1 MTDQTDMTNNR
12 GEIDVVSIDDELKS
26 NYLAYAMSVIVG
38 RALPDVRDGLK
49 PVHRRIMYA
58 MSKIRGCDTRTV
70 KSARIVGDVIGK
82 YHPHGDA
89 AAYDALVRLAQPFN
103 MRYVLADGQ
112 GNFGNI
118 DGDPAAAQRYT
129 EAKLS
134 KLAATDV
141 LCDLDKD
148 TVDFMPNF
156 DGTEQ
161 EPMVLPTR
169 VPLLLVNGSNGIAV
183 GMATNIP
190 PHNLGEIIDGMIYQ
204 MRHPDCTTR
213 DLMQFIQGPDFP
225 TYGTIIGRKPIY
237 DAYETGQGKIRVRAK
252 VEEEKVHGHDAL
264 IVKELPYQVNK
275 ARLLSK
281 IASLVKEKRIEGIH
295 DLRDET
301 GKEGIRMVI
310 EIKKDYPPQVVLN
323 HLYKLTDLQTTFGVI
338 MLAVVNNRPEIL
350 TLKQVLSYFIEF
362 RRDIVVR
369 RTIYLLRQARDRAHI
384 LEGYVKA
391 LDHLDEVISIIRQ
404 SQTAQEAS
412 VQLMSRFDLSEIQT
426 KAILELRLQRLT
438 GMERDKITDEL
449 AEKHRQI
456 SEYEAILGSK
466 ARIDQC
472 IIDEIEPLKK
482 AYGDVRRTE
491 ILDGSEEDDIMLED
505 LIVEEFV
512 MVMRTKQNYIKRLP
526 LSEYQAQKR
535 GGCGK
540 RGMATKDDDYVL
552 DLFASSTHQKILV
565 FTSLGRVFQ
574 LKAFEL
580 PQGTRNAKGRPII
593 NLLPKLEPGED
604 VETILPLPMEHEE
617 NCYIVMVTREA
628 VIKKTSLD
636 AFENIRKTGIRAIN
650 FREGD
655 RLISARLVKDEE
667 SILLTTAR
675 GMSCRF
681 ASSDIR
687 PMGRTA
693 VGVRGMKFKYEG
705 DQIISMEIIDDE
717 NGKLLCVTE
726 NGYGKR
732 TPIKDYRLQAR
743 GGSGIQA
750 INTGERN
757 GNLVAAMLVY
767 DDAHLL
773 VATDSGTIIR
783 TRVSEIRET
792 GRTAAGVKIMKTGE
806 NEHVVA
812 VARIK
817 GEDENEDD
825 LIKAGGSPET
835 ESPDADR
842 LSGDTAL
849 LALPEDDNAPEDE
862 DVDDASEDEWADVSE
877 EDEDDGDADDR

>member
-1 MTDQTDMTNNR
+1 MTDQIDLTNNR

-49 PVHRRIMYA
+49 PVHRRILYA

-112 GNFGNI
+112 GNFGTI

-169 VPLLLVNGSNGIAV
+169 IPLLLVNGSNGIAV

-213 DLMQFIQGPDFP
+213 DLMQFIKGPDFP
-225 TYGTIIGRKPIY
+225 TYGTIIGKRPIY
-237 DAYETGQGKIRVRAK
+237 EAYETGQGKIRVRAK

-275 ARLLSK
+275 ARLLTK
-281 IASLVKEKRIEGIH
+281 IAALVKEKRIEGIH
-295 DLRDET
+295 DLRDES
-301 GKEGIRMVI
+301 GKAGIRMVI

-338 MLAVVNNRPEIL
+338 MLAVVNNKPEIL
-350 TLKQVLSYFIEF
+350 SLKQVLAYFIEF
-362 RRDIVVR
+362 RRDVVVR

-384 LEGYVKA
+384 LEGYVRA
-391 LDHLDEVISIIRQ
+391 LDHLDEVISIIRG

-412 VQLMSRFDLSEIQT
+412 EQLIARFEFSEVQT

-438 GMERDKITDEL
+438 GMERDKILDEL
-449 AEKHRQI
+449 AEKHRMI
-456 SEYEAILGSK
+456 GEYEAILASK
-466 ARIDQC
+466 DRIDQC

-482 AYGDVRRTE
+482 VYADTRRTE
-491 ILDGSEEDDIMLED
+491 IVDGSEEDEIMVED
-505 LIVEEFV
+505 LIVEEYV
-512 MVMRTKQNYIKRLP
+512 MIMRTKQNYIKRMP
-526 LSEYQAQKR
+526 LTEYQAQKR
-535 GGCGK
+535 GGAGK
-540 RGMATKDDDYVL
+540 RGMVTKDDDYVL
-552 DLFASSTHQKILV
+552 DLFASSTHQRILV

-580 PQGTRNAKGRPII
+580 PQGSRNAKGRPII
-593 NLLPKLEPGED
+593 NMLPKLEQGEN
-604 VETILPLPMEHEE
+604 VETILPIPMEHEE
-617 NCYIVMVTREA
+617 NRFIVMVTENG
-628 VIKKTSLD
+628 VIKKTKLD
-636 AFENIRKTGIRAIN
+636 AFDNIRKTGIRAIN

-655 RLISARLVKDEE
+655 RLVSARIVKDEE
-667 SILLTTAR
+667 SILLTTER
-675 GMSCRF
+675 GMSCHF
-681 ASSDIR
+681 SSKDIR
-687 PMGRTA
+687 DMGRA
-693 VGVRGMKFKYEG
+693 SMGVCGMKFKYDG
-705 DQIISMEIIDDE
+705 DKIISMEIIDDE
-717 NGKLLCVTE
+717 NGKLLCVTA

-732 TPIKDYRLQAR
+732 TEIKEYRLQKR
-743 GGSGIQA
+743 GGTGIKA
-750 INTGERN
+750 INTDERN

-792 GRTAAGVKIMKTGE
+792 GRTAAGVKIMRTGE

-817 GEDENEDD
+817 GEDE
-825 LIKAGGSPET
+825 S
-835 ESPDADR
+835 
-842 LSGDTAL
+842 
-849 LALPEDDNAPEDE
+849 EDDNVVVSETASISDVPADDDVINDVLLEASGDLDE
-862 DVDDASEDEWADVSE
+862 VDDSEEGISEDDNDGGEP
-877 EDEDDGDADDR
+877 DDA

>member
-1 MTDQTDMTNNR
+1 MTDQIDLTNNR

-49 PVHRRIMYA
+49 PVHRRILYA

-112 GNFGNI
+112 GNFGTI

-169 VPLLLVNGSNGIAV
+169 IPLLLVNGSNGIAV

-213 DLMQFIQGPDFP
+213 DLMQFIKGPDFP
-225 TYGTIIGRKPIY
+225 TYGTIIGKRPIY
-237 DAYETGQGKIRVRAK
+237 EAYETGQGKIRVRAK

-275 ARLLSK
+275 ARLLTK
-281 IASLVKEKRIEGIH
+281 IAALVKEKRIEGIH
-295 DLRDET
+295 DLRDES
-301 GKEGIRMVI
+301 GKAGIRMVI

-338 MLAVVNNRPEIL
+338 MLAVVNNKPEIL
-350 TLKQVLSYFIEF
+350 SLKQVLAYFIEF
-362 RRDIVVR
+362 RRDVVVR

-384 LEGYVKA
+384 LEGYVRA
-391 LDHLDEVISIIRQ
+391 LDHLDEVISIIRG

-412 VQLMSRFDLSEIQT
+412 EQLIARFEFSEVQT

-438 GMERDKITDEL
+438 GMERDKILDEL
-449 AEKHRQI
+449 AEKHRMI
-456 SEYEAILGSK
+456 GEYEAILASK
-466 ARIDQC
+466 DRIDQC

-482 AYGDVRRTE
+482 VYADTRRTE
-491 ILDGSEEDDIMLED
+491 IVDGSEEDEIMVED
-505 LIVEEFV
+505 LIVEEYV
-512 MVMRTKQNYIKRLP
+512 MVMRTKQNYIKRMP
-526 LSEYQAQKR
+526 LTEYQAQKR
-535 GGCGK
+535 GGAGK
-540 RGMATKDDDYVL
+540 RGMVTKDDDYVL
-552 DLFASSTHQKILV
+552 DLFASSTHQRILV

-580 PQGTRNAKGRPII
+580 PQGSRNAKGRPII
-593 NLLPKLEPGED
+593 NMLPKLEQGEN
-604 VETILPLPMEHEE
+604 VETILPIPMEHEE
-617 NCYIVMVTREA
+617 NRFIVMVTENG
-628 VIKKTSLD
+628 VIKKTKLD
-636 AFENIRKTGIRAIN
+636 AFDNIRKTGIRAIN

-655 RLISARLVKDEE
+655 RLVSARIVKDEE
-667 SILLTTAR
+667 SILLTTER
-675 GMSCRF
+675 GMSCHF
-681 ASSDIR
+681 SSKDIR
-687 PMGRTA
+687 DMGRA
-693 VGVRGMKFKYEG
+693 SMGVCGMKFKYDG
-705 DQIISMEIIDDE
+705 DKIISMEIIDDE
-717 NGKLLCVTE
+717 NGKLLCVTA

-732 TPIKDYRLQAR
+732 TEIKEYRLQKR
-743 GGSGIQA
+743 GGTGIKA
-750 INTGERN
+750 INTDERN

-792 GRTAAGVKIMKTGE
+792 GRTAAGVKIMRTGE

-817 GEDENEDD
+817 GEDE
-825 LIKAGGSPET
+825 S
-835 ESPDADR
+835 
-842 LSGDTAL
+842 
-849 LALPEDDNAPEDE
+849 EDDNVVVSETASIS
-862 DVDDASEDEWADVSE
+862 DVPADDDVINDILLDASEDLDEVDDSE
-877 EDEDDGDADDR
+877 EGISEDDNDGGEPDDA

>member
-1 MTDQTDMTNNR
+1 MTDQIDLTNNR

-49 PVHRRIMYA
+49 PVHRRILYA

-112 GNFGNI
+112 GNFGTI

-169 VPLLLVNGSNGIAV
+169 IPLLLVNGSNGIAV

-213 DLMQFIQGPDFP
+213 DLMQFIKGPDFP
-225 TYGTIIGRKPIY
+225 TYGTIIGKRPIY
-237 DAYETGQGKIRVRAK
+237 EAYETGQGKIRVRAK

-275 ARLLSK
+275 ARLLTK
-281 IASLVKEKRIEGIH
+281 IAALVKEKRIEGIH
-295 DLRDET
+295 DLRDES
-301 GKEGIRMVI
+301 GKAGIRMVI

-338 MLAVVNNRPEIL
+338 MLAVVNNKPEIL
-350 TLKQVLSYFIEF
+350 SLKQVLAYFIEF
-362 RRDIVVR
+362 RRDVVVR

-384 LEGYVKA
+384 LEGYVRA
-391 LDHLDEVISIIRQ
+391 LDHLDEVISIIRG

-412 VQLMSRFDLSEIQT
+412 EQLIARFEFSEVQT

-438 GMERDKITDEL
+438 GMERDKILDEL
-449 AEKHRQI
+449 AEKHRMI
-456 SEYEAILGSK
+456 GEYEAILASK
-466 ARIDQC
+466 DRIDQC

-482 AYGDVRRTE
+482 VYADTRRTE
-491 ILDGSEEDDIMLED
+491 IVDGSEEDEIMVED
-505 LIVEEFV
+505 LIVEEYV
-512 MVMRTKQNYIKRLP
+512 MVMRTKQNYIKRMP
-526 LSEYQAQKR
+526 LTEYQAQKR
-535 GGCGK
+535 GGAGK
-540 RGMATKDDDYVL
+540 RGMVTKDDDYVL
-552 DLFASSTHQKILV
+552 DLFASSTHQRILV

-580 PQGTRNAKGRPII
+580 PQGSRNAKGRPII
-593 NLLPKLEPGED
+593 NMLPKLEQGEN
-604 VETILPLPMEHEE
+604 VETILPIPMEHEE
-617 NCYIVMVTREA
+617 NRFIVMVTENG
-628 VIKKTSLD
+628 VIKKTKLD
-636 AFENIRKTGIRAIN
+636 AFDNIRKTGIRAIN

-655 RLISARLVKDEE
+655 RLVSARIVKDEE
-667 SILLTTAR
+667 SILLTTER
-675 GMSCRF
+675 GMSCHF
-681 ASSDIR
+681 SSKDIR
-687 PMGRTA
+687 DMGRA
-693 VGVRGMKFKYEG
+693 SMGVCGMKFKYDG
-705 DQIISMEIIDDE
+705 DKIISMEIIDDE
-717 NGKLLCVTE
+717 NGKLLCVTA

-732 TPIKDYRLQAR
+732 TEIKEYRLQKR
-743 GGSGIQA
+743 GGTGIKA
-750 INTGERN
+750 INTDERN

-792 GRTAAGVKIMKTGE
+792 GRTAAGVKIMRTGE

-817 GEDENEDD
+817 GEDE
-825 LIKAGGSPET
+825 S
-835 ESPDADR
+835 
-842 LSGDTAL
+842 
-849 LALPEDDNAPEDE
+849 EDDNAVVSETASIS
-862 DVDDASEDEWADVSE
+862 DVPADDDVINDVFLDASEDLDEVDDSE
-877 EDEDDGDADDR
+877 EGISEDDNDGGEPDDA

>member
-1 MTDQTDMTNNR
+1 MTDQIDLTNNR

-49 PVHRRIMYA
+49 PVHRRILYA

-112 GNFGNI
+112 GNFGTI

-169 VPLLLVNGSNGIAV
+169 IPLLLVNGSNGIAV

-213 DLMQFIQGPDFP
+213 DLMQFIKGPDFP
-225 TYGTIIGRKPIY
+225 TYGTIIGKRPIY
-237 DAYETGQGKIRVRAK
+237 EAYETGQGKIRVRAK

-275 ARLLSK
+275 ARLLTK
-281 IASLVKEKRIEGIH
+281 IAALVKEKRIEGIH
-295 DLRDET
+295 DLRDES
-301 GKEGIRMVI
+301 GKAGIRMVI

-338 MLAVVNNRPEIL
+338 MLAVVNNKPEIL
-350 TLKQVLSYFIEF
+350 SLKQVLAYFIEF
-362 RRDIVVR
+362 RRDVVVR

-384 LEGYVKA
+384 LEGYVRA
-391 LDHLDEVISIIRQ
+391 LDHLDEVISIIRG

-412 VQLMSRFDLSEIQT
+412 EQLIARFEFSEVQT

-438 GMERDKITDEL
+438 GMERDKILDEL
-449 AEKHRQI
+449 AEKHRMI
-456 SEYEAILGSK
+456 GEYEAILASK
-466 ARIDQC
+466 DRIDQC

-482 AYGDVRRTE
+482 VYADTRRTE
-491 ILDGSEEDDIMLED
+491 IVDGSEEDEIMVED
-505 LIVEEFV
+505 LIVEEYV
-512 MVMRTKQNYIKRLP
+512 MVMRTKQNYIKRMP
-526 LSEYQAQKR
+526 LTEYQAQKR
-535 GGCGK
+535 GGAGK
-540 RGMATKDDDYVL
+540 RGMVTKDDDYVL
-552 DLFASSTHQKILV
+552 DLFASSTHQRILV

-580 PQGTRNAKGRPII
+580 PQGSRNAKGRPII
-593 NLLPKLEPGED
+593 NMLPKLEQGEN
-604 VETILPLPMEHEE
+604 VETILPIPMEHEE
-617 NCYIVMVTREA
+617 NRFIVMVTENG
-628 VIKKTSLD
+628 VIKKTKLD
-636 AFENIRKTGIRAIN
+636 AFDNIRKTGIRAIN

-655 RLISARLVKDEE
+655 RLVSARIVKDEE
-667 SILLTTAR
+667 SILLTTER
-675 GMSCRF
+675 GMSCHF
-681 ASSDIR
+681 SSKDIR
-687 PMGRTA
+687 DMGRA
-693 VGVRGMKFKYEG
+693 SMGVCGMKFKYDG
-705 DQIISMEIIDDE
+705 DKIISMEIIDDE
-717 NGKLLCVTE
+717 NGKLLCVTA

-732 TPIKDYRLQAR
+732 TEIKEYRLQKR
-743 GGSGIQA
+743 GGTGIKA
-750 INTGERN
+750 INTDERN

-792 GRTAAGVKIMKTGE
+792 GRTAAGVKIMRTGE

-817 GEDENEDD
+817 GEDE
-825 LIKAGGSPET
+825 S
-835 ESPDADR
+835 
-842 LSGDTAL
+842 
-849 LALPEDDNAPEDE
+849 EDDNVVVSETASIS
-862 DVDDASEDEWADVSE
+862 DVPADDDVINDVLLDASEDLDEVDDSE
-877 EDEDDGDADDR
+877 EGISEDDNDGGEPDDA

>member
-1 MTDQTDMTNNR
+1 MTDQIDLTNNR

-49 PVHRRIMYA
+49 PVHRRILYA

-112 GNFGNI
+112 GNFGTI

-169 VPLLLVNGSNGIAV
+169 IPLLLVNGSNGIAV

-213 DLMQFIQGPDFP
+213 DLMQFIKGPDFP
-225 TYGTIIGRKPIY
+225 TYGTIIGKRPIY
-237 DAYETGQGKIRVRAK
+237 EAYETGQGKIRVRAK

-275 ARLLSK
+275 ARLLTK
-281 IASLVKEKRIEGIH
+281 IAALVKEKRIEGIH
-295 DLRDET
+295 DLRDES
-301 GKEGIRMVI
+301 GKAGIRMVI

-338 MLAVVNNRPEIL
+338 MLAVVNNKPEIL
-350 TLKQVLSYFIEF
+350 SLKQVLAYFIEF
-362 RRDIVVR
+362 RRDVVVR

-384 LEGYVKA
+384 LEGYVRA
-391 LDHLDEVISIIRQ
+391 LDHLDEVISIIRG

-412 VQLMSRFDLSEIQT
+412 EQLIARFEFSEVQT

-438 GMERDKITDEL
+438 GMERDKILDEL
-449 AEKHRQI
+449 AEKHRMI
-456 SEYEAILGSK
+456 GEYEAILASK
-466 ARIDQC
+466 DRIDQC

-482 AYGDVRRTE
+482 VYADTRRTE
-491 ILDGSEEDDIMLED
+491 IVDGSEEDEIMVED
-505 LIVEEFV
+505 LIVEEYV
-512 MVMRTKQNYIKRLP
+512 MVMRTKQNYIKRMP
-526 LSEYQAQKR
+526 LTEYQAQKR
-535 GGCGK
+535 GGAGK
-540 RGMATKDDDYVL
+540 RGMVTKDDDYVL
-552 DLFASSTHQKILV
+552 DLFASSTHQRILV

-580 PQGTRNAKGRPII
+580 PQGSRNAKGRPII
-593 NLLPKLEPGED
+593 NMLPKLEQGEN
-604 VETILPLPMEHEE
+604 VETILPIPMEHEE
-617 NCYIVMVTREA
+617 NRFIVMVTENG
-628 VIKKTSLD
+628 VIKKTKLD
-636 AFENIRKTGIRAIN
+636 AFDNIRKTGIRAIS

-655 RLISARLVKDEE
+655 RLVSARIVKDEE
-667 SILLTTAR
+667 SILLTTER
-675 GMSCRF
+675 GMSCHF
-681 ASSDIR
+681 SSKDIR
-687 PMGRTA
+687 DMGRA
-693 VGVRGMKFKYEG
+693 SMGVCGMKFKYDG
-705 DQIISMEIIDDE
+705 DKIISMEIIDDE
-717 NGKLLCVTE
+717 NGKLLCVTA

-732 TPIKDYRLQAR
+732 TEIKEYRLQKR
-743 GGSGIQA
+743 GGTGIKA
-750 INTGERN
+750 INTDERN

-792 GRTAAGVKIMKTGE
+792 GRTAAGVKIMRTGE

-817 GEDENEDD
+817 GEDE
-825 LIKAGGSPET
+825 S
-835 ESPDADR
+835 
-842 LSGDTAL
+842 
-849 LALPEDDNAPEDE
+849 EDDNAVVSETASIS
-862 DVDDASEDEWADVSE
+862 DVPADDDVINDVLLDASEDLDEVDDSE
-877 EDEDDGDADDR
+877 EGISEDDNDGGEPDDA